1 MYSDMAKKDGLCPL
15 RSIPM
20 MVRGKTVGVINNYTS
35 PPHMF
40 TGKEVTLLQA
50 IANQAAMP
58 SSIRP

>member
-1 MYSDMAKKDGLCPL
+1 M

-35 PPHMF
+35 LPHRF
-40 TGKEVTLLQA
+40 TGEDVTLLQA
-50 IANQAAMP
+50 IADLAAMP

>member
-1 MYSDMAKKDGLCPL
+1 MAKKDGLCPL

-20 MVRGKTVGVINNYTS
+20 MVRGKTVGVINSYTS

-40 TGKEVTLLQA
+40 TGKEVTLFQA
-50 IANQAAMP
+50 IADLAAMP